1 MPQLT
6 FHIKYNKGTS
16 SIIDPN
22 DIRQN
27 YLFGINLQKQGQ
39 VLTDDVYQYYI
50 NAAVEQLQ
58 NYLGI
63 KLFKQVIQESKDF
76 YSDDWQQW
84 GYVKTTYPVRCAF
97 ELTGYLGTIRQVTYP
112 TDWLSVR
119 KTSDGELYQRQIHII
134 PNSANIQNEAIMY
147 TGILPSVN
155 YHSNR
160 RIPNYWTMVYVT
172 GFDSIPADILNALGK
187 IAALN
192 ILAMTSDALLY
203 QPGMNTNTISL
214 DGLSQS
220 ISLNANGVFSN
231 RIKQYQLDLWG
242 DGKNQGELQRLA
254 DRYKAITFGCA

>member
-1 MPQLT
+1 MSQLT
-6 FHIKYNKGTS
+6 FHIKYKKGTS

-50 NAAVEQLQ
+50 DAAVEQLQ

-76 YSDDWQQW
+76 YSDDWMQW
-84 GYVKTTYPVRCAF
+84 GYLKTTYPVRCAF
-97 ELTGYLGTIRQVTYP
+97 ELIGYLGTVKQVTYP

-134 PNSANIQNEAIMY
+134 PNSANVQNEAIMY

-160 RIPNYWTMVYVT
+160 RIPNYWTMTYVT
-172 GFDSIPADILNALGK
+172 GFDKVPADIINALGK

-192 ILAMTSDALLY
+192 ILAMMSDAFLLY
-203 QPGMNTNTISL
+203 PGVNSQSISL
-214 DGLSQS
+214 DGLSQTLS
-220 ISLNANGVFSN
+220 TNASGVFSN
-231 RIKQYQLDLWG
+231 RIKQYMLDLWG
-242 DGKNQGELQRLA
+242 DNNSMGVLKQLY
-254 DRYKAITFGCA
+254 DRYATFTWGCA